1 MPSLPPFLRR
11 ILSGINRAPFWRC
24 TVPVWG
30 QRVQA
35 PSADRL
41 LYAALHRVG
50 LMGRAER
57 AFFAREVKPGM
68 TVLDIGA
75 NIGLYALTFSRLV
88 GPRGQ
93 VYAFEPA
100 PDLFAAL
107 DAARRVN
114 GAGNLQTFACGLGS
128 NDATLR
134 LQRSFFNSGDNRLGA
149 GGDFAGE
156 WADVPIRRGDDLVA
170 AAPSIDFIK
179 IDVQGWELHALR
191 GLQATIAR
199 SPGVQIY
206 LEFWPRGLR
215 AAGTGPEALWAFL
228 RSQGL
233 TIHRETKGRWEPV
246 RALGDLL
253 GSTSEDAYLNL
264 WARRAA

>member
-1 MPSLPPFLRR
+1 M
-11 ILSGINRAPFWRC
+11 
-24 TVPVWG
+24 WG
-30 QRVQA
+30 QRLVA

-41 LYAALHRVG
+41 LYVALHRLG

-75 NIGLYALTFSRLV
+75 NIGLYALAFSRLA
-88 GPRGQ
+88 GPTGQ

-107 DAARRVN
+107 DDARRLN
-114 GAGNLQTFACGLGS
+114 HAANLRTFACGLGDR
-128 NDATLR
+128 DATLCLR
-134 LQRSFFNSGDNRLGA
+134 RSFFNSGDNRLGE
-149 GGDFAGE
+149 GGDFPGDGAG
-156 WADVPIRRGDDLVA
+156 VPIRRGDDLVSD
-170 AAPSIDFIK
+170 APSVDFIK

-191 GLQATIAR
+191 GLGETIAR

-215 AAGTGPEALWAFL
+215 DAGAGPEALWAFL
-228 RSQGL
+228 KSGGF
-233 TIHRETKGRWEPV
+233 TVHRETGGQW
-246 RALGDLL
+246 RAAASVEELLNSTTGD
-253 GSTSEDAYLNL
+253 DYLNL
-264 WARRAA
+264 WARRTT